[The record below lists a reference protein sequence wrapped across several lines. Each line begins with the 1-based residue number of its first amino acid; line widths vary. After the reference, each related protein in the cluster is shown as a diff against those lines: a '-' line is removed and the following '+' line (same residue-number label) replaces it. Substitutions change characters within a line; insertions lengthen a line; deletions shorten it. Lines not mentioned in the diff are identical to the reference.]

1 MRDSEANIGSKRRP
15 RVISDDIGVFYGTRS
30 VSQMLRQGQLTL
42 PAGTVATKPKY
53 KERGATLC
61 ACQINISTDW
71 IDRFLSD
78 MADLRLNYVLL
89 EMKLKPEEDNTKKA
103 ATWSYYTRDDVKKF
117 VKKANN
123 YGIDVIPEIN
133 SPGHMNVWLEN
144 YPEYQLADNSGR
156 KDPNKLDI
164 SNPEAVKFYKT
175 LIDEYDGV
183 FTTKYWHMG
192 ADEYMIGT
200 SFDNYS
206 KLKTFAEKQYGAG
219 ATPNDAFT
227 GFIND
232 IDKYVK
238 AKGQAAAHLERRHRQ
253 HQERLPEQ
261 GHRHRIL
268 VWCRPQAAGARPG
281 RIHVDERDP
290 GPVLVP
296 FGASVCT
303 RSTPQDCTT
312 TTGTSEPLTADDRST
327 RTTTN

>member
-1 MRDSEANIGSKRRP
+1 
-15 RVISDDIGVFYGTRS
+15 
-30 VSQMLRQGQLTL
+30 MLRQGQLTL

-89 EMKLKPEEDNTKKA
+89 EMKLKPEENNTKKA

-117 VKKANN
+117 VEKANN

-133 SPGHMNVWLEN
+133 SPGHMNIWLEN

-192 ADEYMIGT
+192 ADEYMIGS

-206 KLKTFAEKQYGAG
+206 KLKTFAEERYGAG

-238 AKGQAAAHLERRHRQ
+238 AKGKQLRIWNDGIVNTKNVSLNKDIVIEYWYGAGRKPQELVQDGYTLMNATQALYWSRSAQ
-253 HQERLPEQ
+253 
-261 GHRHRIL
+261 
-268 VWCRPQAAGARPG
+268 VYKVNAAGLYNNKNWN
-281 RIHVDERDP
+281 V
-290 GPVLVP
+290 
-296 FGASVCT
+296 
-303 RSTPQDCTT
+303 
-312 TTGTSEPLTADDRST
+312 EPLTADDRST

>member
-1 MRDSEANIGSKRRP
+1 MSSDALAARAQSLASELTKFTDVDIKAATGSATGKDISLTLDASKKAELGDEGFKLNIGSKGLE
-15 RVISDDIGVFYGTRS
+15 VIGATDIGVFYGTRS

-183 FTTKYWHMG
+183 FTTKYWHM
-192 ADEYMIGT
+192 APT
-200 SFDNYS
+200 S
-206 KLKTFAEKQYGAG
+206 T
-219 ATPNDAFT
+219 
-227 GFIND
+227 
-232 IDKYVK
+232 
-238 AKGQAAAHLERRHRQ
+238 
-253 HQERLPEQ
+253 
-261 GHRHRIL
+261 
-268 VWCRPQAAGARPG
+268 
-281 RIHVDERDP
+281 
-290 GPVLVP
+290 
-296 FGASVCT
+296 
-303 RSTPQDCTT
+303 
-312 TTGTSEPLTADDRST
+312 
-327 RTTTN
+327 